1 MNLKSLLYTLKTV
14 NLWKTIYFN
23 FHYFPFGIAKK
34 LPVYVC
40 WRTVLYHMG
49 GRIEIN
55 VPISRGMIRL
65 GVHDLGIQDGFYSR
79 TIWQSYGTLIVKGN
93 VNIGRGSKICIG
105 GGAKLVLGHNFRISG
120 DTQIICEKGITF
132 GDRCLLSWDIL
143 IMDSDLHHLHNS
155 NDDVIN
161 APKPIVVGNHVWI
174 GCRSTILKGVS
185 IADDVVIS
193 ANSTVTRSV
202 DNERCIVG
210 GQGKNLDI
218 LKKNIMWSI

>member
-1 MNLKSLLYTLKTV
+1 V
-14 NLWKTIYFN
+14 ID
-23 FHYFPFGIAKK
+23 A
-34 LPVYVC
+34 
-40 WRTVLYHMG
+40 
-49 GRIEIN
+49 
-55 VPISRGMIRL
+55 PISRGMMKL
-65 GVHDLGIQDGFYSR
+65 GICDLGIQDARFSR
-79 TIWQSYGTLIVKGN
+79 TIWQVYGTLVIKG
-93 VNIGRGSKICIG
+93 VTNIGRGSKLCIG
-105 GGAKLVLGHNFRISG
+105 GGAKLVLGYNFRISG

-202 DNERCIVG
+202 DNQRCIVG

-218 LKKNIMWSI
+218 LKKDIMWSI